1 MAATRVSLSMDES
14 VLERA
19 RHHSEVRKVSISK
32 LFVSMVCMLDEAE
45 SRQRELPP
53 ITRQLKGLLKPKSH
67 THSYVTSLLKASPSC
82 LSAPK
87 SKLKK
92 PSRRKLSVAACTT

>member
-19 RHHSEVRKVSISK
+19 RHHSKIRKVSISK

-45 SRQRELPP
+45 DDHRELPP
-53 ITRQLKGLLKPKSH
+53 VTRQLKGLLKPDVPLGPDWD
-67 THSYVTSLLKASPSC
+67 YRDVLGDRLMERYGA
-82 LSAPK
+82 
-87 SKLKK
+87 
-92 PSRRKLSVAACTT
+92 R

>member
-19 RHHSEVRKVSISK
+19 RHHAEVRKVSISK

-53 ITRQLKGLLKPKSH
+53 ITRQLKGLLKPKSPLQKDWD
-67 THSYVTSLLKASPSC
+67 YREVLGDRLMERYGA
-82 LSAPK
+82 
-87 SKLKK
+87 
-92 PSRRKLSVAACTT
+92 R

>member
-19 RHHSEVRKVSISK
+19 RHHSAVRKVSISK

-45 SRQRELPP
+45 SRQDELPP
-53 ITRQLKGLLKPKSH
+53 VTRQLKGLLKLNAPLPADWD
-67 THSYVTSLLKASPSC
+67 YRDLLNERMMERFGGK
-82 LSAPK
+82 
-87 SKLKK
+87 
-92 PSRRKLSVAACTT
+92 

>member
-32 LFVSMVCMLDEAE
+32 LMVCMLDEAE

-53 ITRQLKGLLKPKSH
+53 ITRQLKGLLKPKSPLQKDWD
-67 THSYVTSLLKASPSC
+67 YREVLGDRLMERYGA
-82 LSAPK
+82 
-87 SKLKK
+87 
-92 PSRRKLSVAACTT
+92 R

>member
-1 MAATRVSLSMDES
+1 MAATRVSLSMDDS
-14 VLERA
+14 VLKRA

-53 ITRQLKGLLKPKSH
+53 LTRQLKGLLKPNAPH
-67 THSYVTSLLKASPSC
+67 PADWDYRDLLGE
-82 LSAPK
+82 
-87 SKLKK
+87 
-92 PSRRKLSVAACTT
+92 RMMERFGG

>member
-53 ITRQLKGLLKPKSH
+53 ITRQLKGLLQPKSPLQKDWD
-67 THSYVTSLLKASPSC
+67 YREVLGDRLMERYGA
-82 LSAPK
+82 
-87 SKLKK
+87 
-92 PSRRKLSVAACTT
+92 R

>member
-53 ITRQLKGLLKPKSH
+53 ITRQLKGLLKPKSP
-67 THSYVTSLLKASPSC
+67 L
-82 LSAPK
+82 PK
-87 SKLKK
+87 DWDYHEVLGD
-92 PSRRKLSVAACTT
+92 RLMERYGAR